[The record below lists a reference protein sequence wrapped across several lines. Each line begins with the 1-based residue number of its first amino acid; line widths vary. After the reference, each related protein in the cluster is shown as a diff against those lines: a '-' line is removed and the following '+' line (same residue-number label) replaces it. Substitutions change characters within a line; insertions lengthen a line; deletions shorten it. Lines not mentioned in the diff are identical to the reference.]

1 VTAISWL
8 ASQAKAGAGG
18 LAVLLDGPQGVSA
31 TPDQLGVSLLRAP
44 TWPDPSADNGHQR
57 LRLALVPCAAGWASA
72 GVPRLAQRFR
82 EPLWIRPAQKAA
94 RQAEV
99 SAPIDL
105 LEGLEQVNPQIRVLS
120 CRPGST
126 PGQLALRLQ
135 NLSPQRQSWTL
146 DSPRRWRRGNAETWQ
161 SGALVLKPWQVVA
174 LELV

>member
-1 VTAISWL
+1 M
-8 ASQAKAGAGG
+8 
-18 LAVLLDGPQGVSA
+18 
-31 TPDQLGVSLLRAP
+31 
-44 TWPDPSADNGHQR
+44 
-57 LRLALVPCAAGWASA
+57 
-72 GVPRLAQRFR
+72 PRLAQRFR

-94 RQAEV
+94 QQAEV